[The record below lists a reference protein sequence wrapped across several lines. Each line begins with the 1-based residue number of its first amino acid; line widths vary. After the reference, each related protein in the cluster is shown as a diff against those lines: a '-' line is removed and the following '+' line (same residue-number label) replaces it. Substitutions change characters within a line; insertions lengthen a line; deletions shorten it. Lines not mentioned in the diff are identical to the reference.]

1 MLTAHAPLAQTPS
14 MTRQRLL
21 LALAGLT
28 GTAAF
33 LALWHDQI
41 GHTGKTAAGAL
52 WQNLGFFTDLGNLTV
67 AIVFTAAAARATWAG
82 PRALGQATVAILLVG
97 VGYWTIGRGY
107 LVFGRLGLGDI
118 LAHGVTPVVAPLAW
132 LLAAPKAGIGWRDAG
147 RWLAFPALYLP
158 YAIGRG
164 LLTGAYPYGW
174 MNGARHGWDS
184 VAVFVAIFVAITL
197 ALGLLV
203 VAAARLLART
213 AK

>member
-1 MLTAHAPLAQTPS
+1 

-21 LALAGLT
+21 LALAGFT

-41 GHTGKTAAGAL
+41 GFTGKTAAATL

-67 AIVFTAAAARATWAG
+67 AVVFTAAAAGARGAG
-82 PRALGQATVAILLVG
+82 PRLLGQATVAILLVG

-107 LVFGRLGLGDI
+107 LVFGTLGSGDI

-132 LLAAPKAGIGWRDAG
+132 LLAAPKHDIGWRDAG
-147 RWLAFPALYLP
+147 RWLAFPAIYLP

-164 LLTGAYPYGW
+164 LLTGGYPYGW
-174 MNGARHGWDS
+174 MNGARYGWSS
-184 VAVFVAIFVAITL
+184 VGIFVAIFVAITIV
-197 ALGLLV
+197 LGLLV
-203 VAAARLLART
+203 VAAARLLARPM
-213 AK
+213 K